1 MTPVGL
7 NSIPEPLVL
16 LTFFKNLNIFLL
28 DSSQCVTNPR
38 EISVVSFL
46 PLMRQWVDV
55 CQMNLQLTD
64 LLYQIMSG
72 VFWHLISLNVSL
84 TWIIRITYDHSSFVF
99 LPAKSVSELFNH
111 STTSSILL
119 DGSEKKQNKHVHNIF
134 GMHSSKRNDPSL
146 SKNSTCSTIS
156 GQHNCYT
163 YTYLYIYIIYI
174 YMYTYIY
181 ICI

>member
-64 LLYQIMSG
+64 VLYQIMSG
-72 VFWHLISLNVSL
+72 VF
-84 TWIIRITYDHSSFVF
+84 
-99 LPAKSVSELFNH
+99 
-111 STTSSILL
+111 
-119 DGSEKKQNKHVHNIF
+119 
-134 GMHSSKRNDPSL
+134 
-146 SKNSTCSTIS
+146 
-156 GQHNCYT
+156 
-163 YTYLYIYIIYI
+163 
-174 YMYTYIY
+174 
-181 ICI
+181 